1 MAFYLQEET
10 ISYGDFEVLSNFNLS
25 IEKGEKIALLGKSG
39 SGKSTLLKH
48 LFDLQ
53 KENSTYIPQELGLV
67 NNLSVFHNVYIS
79 KLDENSLF
87 TNLRNLILPSKQYK
101 DEILNVLKDVE
112 LEDKLSSK
120 ISNLSGGQKQ
130 RCAISRAI
138 FDKKPIL
145 LADEPISALD
155 EYLSDKTLKLLTH
168 KFETSVCALHNVE
181 LAIKNFNRVIG
192 LKNGKVLVDKACSDL
207 TDDDRQKLYY
217 VCD

>member
-1 MAFYLQEET
+1 MAFNLQEET
-10 ISYGDFEVLSNFNLS
+10 ISYGDFDVLIDFDLS
-25 IEKGEKIALLGKSG
+25 IKKGEKVALLGKSG

-87 TNLRNLILPSKQYK
+87 KNLRNLILPSKLYK
-101 DEILNVLKDVE
+101 DKILKVLEEVE
-112 LEDKLSSK
+112 LEDKLHAK
-120 ISNLSGGQKQ
+120 IANLSGGQKQ

-138 FDKKPIL
+138 FDEKSIL

-155 EYLSDKTLKLLTH
+155 EYLSDKTLKLLTQ
-168 KFETSVCALHNVE
+168 KFETSICALHNVD
-181 LAIKNFNRVIG
+181 LAIKNFHRVIG

>member
-1 MAFYLQEET
+1 MAFNLQEQT
-10 ISYGDFEVLSNFNLS
+10 ISYGDFDVLSDFNLS
-25 IEKGEKIALLGKSG
+25 IKKGEKVALLGKSG

-101 DEILNVLKDVE
+101 EKILNVLNQVE
-112 LEDKLSSK
+112 LEDKLHSK
-120 ISNLSGGQKQ
+120 IINLSGGQKQ

-138 FDKKPIL
+138 FDKKSIL

-155 EYLSDKTLKLLTH
+155 EYLSDKTLKLLTS
-168 KFETSVCALHNVE
+168 KFETSICALHNVD
-181 LAIKNFNRVIG
+181 LAIKNFHRVIG
-192 LKNGKVLVDKACSDL
+192 LKNGKILVDKACSEL
-207 TDDDRQKLYY
+207 SDDDRQKLYY

>member
-1 MAFYLQEET
+1 MAFNLQEQT
-10 ISYGDFEVLSNFNLS
+10 ISYGDFDVLSDFNLS
-25 IEKGEKIALLGKSG
+25 IKKGEKVALLGKSG

-87 TNLRNLILPSKQYK
+87 KNLRNLILPSKQYK
-101 DEILNVLKDVE
+101 DEILKVLKDVE
-112 LEDKLSSK
+112 LEDKLQSK
-120 ISNLSGGQKQ
+120 IINLSGGQKQ
-130 RCAISRAI
+130 RCAIARAI
-138 FDKKPIL
+138 YDEKSIL

-155 EYLSDKTLKLLTH
+155 EYLSDKTLKLLTS
-168 KFETSVCALHNVE
+168 KFETSICALHNVD
-181 LAIKNFNRVIG
+181 LAIKNFDRVIG
-192 LKNGKVLVDKACSDL
+192 LKNGTVLVDKACSDL
-207 TDDDRQKLYY
+207 NDDDRQKLYY

>member
-1 MAFYLQEET
+1 MAFNLQEET
-10 ISYGDFEVLSNFNLS
+10 ISYGDFEVLSNFSLS
-25 IEKGEKIALLGKSG
+25 IKKGEKVALLGKSG

-101 DEILNVLKDVE
+101 DDILKVLNEVE
-112 LEDKLSSK
+112 LDEKLHSK
-120 ISNLSGGQKQ
+120 IINLSGGQKQ
-130 RCAISRAI
+130 RCAIARAI
-138 FDKKPIL
+138 FDEKSIL

-155 EYLSDKTLKLLTH
+155 EYLSDKTLKLLTS
-168 KFETSVCALHNVE
+168 KFETSICALHNVD
-181 LAIKNFNRVIG
+181 LAIKNFDRVIG
-192 LKNGKVLVDKACSDL
+192 LKNGTVLVDKDCSDL
-207 TDDDRQKLYY
+207 TEDDRQKLYY

>member
-1 MAFYLQEET
+1 MAFNLQEQT
-10 ISYGDFEVLSNFNLS
+10 ISYGDFDVLSDFNLS
-25 IEKGEKIALLGKSG
+25 IKKGEKVALLGKSG

-48 LFDLQ
+48 LFTLQ

-101 DEILNVLKDVE
+101 DEILKVLNDVE
-112 LEDKLSSK
+112 LEDKLHSK
-120 ISNLSGGQKQ
+120 IINLSGGQKQ
-130 RCAISRAI
+130 RCAIARAI
-138 FDKKPIL
+138 FDEKSIL

-155 EYLSDKTLKLLTH
+155 EYLSDKTLKLLTQ
-168 KFETSVCALHNVE
+168 KFETSICALHNVD